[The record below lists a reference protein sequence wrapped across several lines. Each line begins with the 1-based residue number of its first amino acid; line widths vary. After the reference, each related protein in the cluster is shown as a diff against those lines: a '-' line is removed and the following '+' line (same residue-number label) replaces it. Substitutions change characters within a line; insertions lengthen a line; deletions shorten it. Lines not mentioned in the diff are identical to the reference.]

1 MTSAEVLE
9 RGLRARI
16 AKLERQALSYQTAFD
31 AIAQGVSFF
40 DREDRLIL
48 SNRRFAEIY
57 RLEPEDIA
65 PGATL
70 REIVE
75 LRVAAGTCV
84 TTADDYLSFCS
95 SNNIREEVRTWTA
108 EFEDGRTIQVRCQP
122 TSDGGWVSTHEDIT
136 ERKISRAAADE
147 LLSLQALIDRLPD
160 NLWVKDVKSRFV
172 IANEVTA
179 QRMGL
184 AGPADLIGK
193 TDLELLSPEI
203 ARKFFD
209 DEQRIVLTGEP
220 MVDFEECVFGATG
233 GRTWISTTKVPLRNE
248 RNEIFGVAGI
258 SRDITERRLGETMRE
273 GQAQII
279 EMIAMGAPLEDVLEH
294 LVHLVESQFRRVIG
308 SALLL
313 DGTWKHSGR
322 DAAQSLLAAHRE
334 AVDGLCIGPN
344 AGPTGEA
351 ACRQEALIVV
361 DIKTDPPGVDHRDFA
376 AAHGLHS
383 CWSKPILSHEGAVLG
398 TFAICSKESREPEDA
413 ELRVIDVATRIAGIA
428 IERKLAEDRIHL
440 TAGHDAR

>member
-1 MTSAEVLE
+1 M
-9 RGLRARI
+9 
-16 AKLERQALSYQTAFD
+16 
-31 AIAQGVSFF
+31 
-40 DREDRLIL
+40 
-48 SNRRFAEIY
+48 
-57 RLEPEDIA
+57 
-65 PGATL
+65 
-70 REIVE
+70 
-75 LRVAAGTCV
+75 

-220 MVDFEECVFGATG
+220 MVDFEECVFGASG
-233 GRTWISTTKVPLRNE
+233 DRTWISTTKVPLRNE

-279 EMIAMGAPLEDVLEH
+279 EMIAMGAPG
-294 LVHLVESQFRRVIG
+294 RRARASRSSRGIPVQEG
-308 SALLL
+308 HRL
-313 DGTWKHSGR
+313 R
-322 DAAQSLLAAHRE
+322 PAA
-334 AVDGLCIGPN
+334 
-344 AGPTGEA
+344 
-351 ACRQEALIVV
+351 
-361 DIKTDPPGVDHRDFA
+361 
-376 AAHGLHS
+376 
-383 CWSKPILSHEGAVLG
+383 
-398 TFAICSKESREPEDA
+398 
-413 ELRVIDVATRIAGIA
+413 
-428 IERKLAEDRIHL
+428 
-440 TAGHDAR
+440 